1 MLRLSDPLE
10 CNLGTGTKD
19 TNKCYVVNNL
29 KSIAIIWSRVDIV
42 RKSLKISMKYIYFI
56 YNIKQIL
63 QDHIFMYTIK
73 ETKNVDR

>member
-1 MLRLSDPLE
+1 MMMLRLSDPLE

-56 YNIKQIL
+56 YNIKQNSARS
-63 QDHIFMYTIK
+63 HIYVHNK
-73 ETKNVDR
+73 RN